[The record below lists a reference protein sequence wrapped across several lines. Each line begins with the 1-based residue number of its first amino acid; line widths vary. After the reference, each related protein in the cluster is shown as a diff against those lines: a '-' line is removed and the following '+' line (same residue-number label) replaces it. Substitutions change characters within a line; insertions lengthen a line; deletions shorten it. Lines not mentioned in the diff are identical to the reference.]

1 MSAITDIRLIS
12 SLEKIYD
19 EDKMPEKSLERFSVL
34 KNEKKSFQVA
44 VEASAEGD
52 ASVTMDTDLI
62 LSTREKVNESIK
74 KAL

>member
-62 LSTREKVNESIK
+62 LSTREKLM
-74 KAL
+74 KA